1 MKALYFNEFGD
12 SSVLQYGEVA
22 EPQINENEVLIKTKY
37 IGVNFADIYRRR
49 GDYHIED
56 HSPPYINGYEGVG
69 EVVKIGKNI
78 KSCSIGEDILFV
90 DVPFANAE
98 LVSVPKENIIK
109 IPKNMNIKLAAS
121 IGLQGLTAEFLANDL
136 GQNVRGDKAFI
147 YGISGGVG
155 QILSQIL
162 GADGV
167 DVYGLTSSIEKQE
180 TALKQGAREV
190 FLKEEEWFNDVQNSF
205 DTVYDGVGITVQQSI
220 DLTKNR
226 GKVVLFGMAGGTPPQ
241 VNLIE
246 LLTKSK
252 SILTGDLW
260 DYLTSYEE
268 REERSKRLFQYF
280 VDGQITISEPTI
292 FRLRNGKDAHEFLEA
307 GKNIGKVL
315 LTP

>member
-1 MKALYFNEFGD
+1 
-12 SSVLQYGEVA
+12 
-22 EPQINENEVLIKTKY
+22 
-37 IGVNFADIYRRR
+37 
-49 GDYHIED
+49 
-56 HSPPYINGYEGVG
+56 
-69 EVVKIGKNI
+69 
-78 KSCSIGEDILFV
+78 
-90 DVPFANAE
+90 
-98 LVSVPKENIIK
+98 
-109 IPKNMNIKLAAS
+109 MNIKLAAS